1 MALTRDTLAERKLK
15 ILLRAQFKV
24 KQQFEYEDW
33 KEAEL
38 YPMLE
43 KMKAGGVVLGLEPG
57 ALFDLKVVKD
67 EAPDHSEAPKAD

>member
-1 MALTRDTLAERKLK
+1 VALTRDTLAERKLK

-24 KQQFEYEDW
+24 KQQFEYEEW

-57 ALFDLKVVKD
+57 ALFDLKVVH
-67 EAPDHSEAPKAD
+67 ETPDHPEEPEAE

>member
-38 YPMLE
+38 YPALE

-57 ALFDLKVVKD
+57 ALFDLKVVH
-67 EAPDHSEAPKAD
+67 EAPDHPEAPKAD